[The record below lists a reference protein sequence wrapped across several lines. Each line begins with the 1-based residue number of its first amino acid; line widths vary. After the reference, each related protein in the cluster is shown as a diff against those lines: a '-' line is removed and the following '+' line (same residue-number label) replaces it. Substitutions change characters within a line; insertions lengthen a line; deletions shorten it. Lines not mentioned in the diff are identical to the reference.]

1 MLVLTSAPPPPLDCN
16 KQIKKWSAMAAGKG
30 CGDGKDGFVVVVMV
44 AAKLLAVAVFT
55 TSGGGGGSYSGSRM
69 Q

>member
-1 MLVLTSAPPPPLDCN
+1 
-16 KQIKKWSAMAAGKG
+16 MAAGKG

-55 TSGGGGGSYSGSRM
+55 ASGGVGGSYSGSIRP
-69 Q
+69 